1 MNHRMQEEKRKTLEE
16 QLAFESSL
24 VKKIQME
31 FYQAYID
38 NNQVF
43 LAKEFAEKDLNELG
57 SNLKVYQYKMSEIND
72 SFVRRKN
79 DHSFTTI
86 ETSD

>member
-1 MNHRMQEEKRKTLEE
+1 
-16 QLAFESSL
+16 
-24 VKKIQME
+24 ME

-79 DHSFTTI
+79 DHPFTTI
-86 ETSD
+86 ETND